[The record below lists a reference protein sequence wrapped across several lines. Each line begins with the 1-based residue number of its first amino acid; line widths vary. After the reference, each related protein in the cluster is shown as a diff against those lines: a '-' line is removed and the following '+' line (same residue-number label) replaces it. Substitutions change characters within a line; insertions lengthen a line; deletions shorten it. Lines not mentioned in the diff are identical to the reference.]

1 MPIRR
6 KSGNLFNDPKGMKFG
21 REKCAM
27 LIMRIGKRQIMEG
40 KELPNQERIRTLGG
54 KRNQQVLGILEA
66 DKQVEMKER
75 IQKDEREN
83 FLKPSSAARN
93 SSKGSAPGL
102 SLL

>member
-1 MPIRR
+1 MCNANNENRKKTNNGRKRTAKPRKNQNARR
-6 KSGNLFNDPKGMKFG
+6 
-21 REKCAM
+21 
-27 LIMRIGKRQIMEG
+27 
-40 KELPNQERIRTLGG
+40 
-54 KRNQQVLGILEA
+54 KRNQPVILEILEA